1 MLAGLEALRQSG
13 KLHKA
18 KIVGYKGGSKLLAC
32 CPFHHESNP
41 SFAVFE
47 DGGYHCKGCGISGLV
62 FRKDGSGDD
71 LLTHLSLERP
81 AHLSSLK
88 SKAPLSTALEPD
100 TLDQAYRAALSLMN
114 LSYPERHHL
123 AQRGLS
129 PEMISSWQA
138 RGYRSAPT
146 SWPLRQ
152 AIAEAVIAAVGKDAA
167 PSLPFLQ
174 PSKKAPSGFICSDI
188 PGLLVPVRDTK
199 NRIVACKVRLV
210 DQDSKSRFL
219 WWKARHSTA
228 STGAPIHVHASPT
241 ATLAIVVEG
250 PIKADLVATLWPRLF
265 GESVTV
271 LAIPGATAHAG
282 LSESLQ
288 QLGLRRVL
296 LALDPD
302 KAGRKTTEELQ
313 PRLHKADFTVE
324 TAHWPEE
331 FGKIDD
337 FLSNKQ
343 APHRQLSRSLYQPE
357 PPSVIKKP
365 VATMEEARAA
375 ARPWLK
381 DALLGARGTVH
392 HMALEM
398 GGGKTHL
405 AVDLVNELYDTGKLK
420 GQVGLF
426 TGRHEQG
433 EQFAGTNGWARH
445 YGATYGFTNGE
456 ATLKSPCREPRRM
469 LTVVNAGAPTKLA
482 CELCPQRTECANNFA
497 RDPAQPFLLAQKTT
511 TKERHLYNANS
522 LRDPSVISRLSTII
536 LDDLDLEKVMVDQ
549 VFLDTDQLRK
559 ALLWA
564 ERELEYAPM
573 LPLLSALW
581 TALSMVPVKRFP
593 HDAPRLNGEAL
604 QDALAHQD
612 GLAEL
617 HFDLTCAVKAKDPHP
632 LDTNGNVR
640 ADIPHRG
647 FLQIAQRLLEEL
659 NQRGT
664 PTWNPMVHLKPEGIS
679 LWTRAKVDFSGKTVI
694 ILNAG
699 NGAQQYQRL
708 FPDAQV
714 NVFSGRVTMPNRTKV
729 SQIPVGPYTL
739 KGTDKLLD
747 LITQAL
753 EDRRAQYPGETPAN
767 WGLVANGAIRAQIE
781 ELFPGINARHY
792 GNQTG
797 SNEMEGVRFLVVAG
811 DFKPNPHG
819 FYEEAQALWGDSPR
833 LDNTSRIT
841 YAKIQDKTGKAITRG
856 RRGYLDPRL
865 DARWLELTAGE
876 VRQAVGRGR
885 PWNTGNHQPEQSD
898 FFQET
903 AQARRLDVLLL
914 SSYAL
919 EAITPDQLTGQ
930 RADLEDILTAAAL
943 ELRRANQL
951 VTLTALRA
959 KTGISERQIRER
971 FNRVKLRSEGEFLTL
986 NLALNSS
993 SALNVARDLIWNSID
1008 KVSTTGDFSATV
1020 NPRRG
1025 PPDEGSHANSNKEKS
1040 LHSLPSEGSPS

>member
-1 MLAGLEALRQSG
+1 MR
-13 KLHKA
+13 
-18 KIVGYKGGSKLLAC
+18 
-32 CPFHHESNP
+32 
-41 SFAVFE
+41 VF
-47 DGGYHCKGCGISGLV
+47 
-62 FRKDGSGDD
+62 
-71 LLTHLSLERP
+71 
-81 AHLSSLK
+81 
-88 SKAPLSTALEPD
+88 
-100 TLDQAYRAALSLMN
+100 
-114 LSYPERHHL
+114 
-123 AQRGLS
+123 
-129 PEMISSWQA
+129 
-138 RGYRSAPT
+138 
-146 SWPLRQ
+146 
-152 AIAEAVIAAVGKDAA
+152 EAVIAAVGKDAA
-167 PSLPFLQ
+167 ASLPFLQ

-188 PGLLVPVRDTK
+188 PGLLVPIRDTK

-228 STGAPIHVHASPT
+228 STGAPIHVNASPT

-302 KAGRKTTEELQ
+302 KAGRQTTEELL
-313 PRLHKADFTVE
+313 PRLHKAGFAVE
-324 TAHWPEE
+324 SALWPEE

-357 PPSVIKKP
+357 PPSVIEKP
-365 VATMEEARAA
+365 FATMDEARAA
-375 ARPWLK
+375 AGPWLK

-405 AVDLVNELYDTGKLK
+405 AVELVNQLHNTGKLK

-426 TGRHEQG
+426 TSRHEQA
-433 EQFAGTNGWARH
+433 EQFEGTEGWARH

-482 CELCPQRTECANNFA
+482 CELCPQRSECATNFA
-497 RDPAQPFLLAQKTT
+497 RDPAQPFLLAQRTT

-522 LRDPSVISRLSTII
+522 LRDPSVISRLSTVI

-559 ALLWA
+559 AILWA
-564 ERELEYAPM
+564 ERDLEYAPM
-573 LPLLSALW
+573 LPLLKSLW
-581 TALSMVPVKRFP
+581 TALSKVPVQRFH
-593 HDAPRLNGEAL
+593 HDSPRLNGEAL
-604 QDALAHQD
+604 QDALRLD
-612 GLAEL
+612 EL
-617 HFDLTCAVKAKDPHP
+617 HFDLTCAIKAKDPHP
-632 LDTNGNVR
+632 LDPDGNVR

-659 NQRGT
+659 NQRGK

-679 LWTRAKVDFSGKTVI
+679 LWTRAKVDFSGKTLI

-708 FPDAQV
+708 FPGAQV

-739 KGTDKLLD
+739 KGTDKLLN

-753 EDRRAQYPGETPAN
+753 ENRRAQHPSETPAD
-767 WGLVANGAIRAQIE
+767 WGLVASGAIRAEIE

-797 SNEMEGVRFLVVAG
+797 SNEMEGVRFLIVAG

-885 PWNTGNHQPEQSD
+885 PWNTGNDMPEQSD

-903 AQARRLDVLLL
+903 AQSRRLDVLLL

-919 EAITPDQLTGQ
+919 EAITPDQLTGE
-930 RADLEDILTAAAL
+930 RADLEDVLTTAAIQ
-943 ELRRANQL
+943 LRRANQL

-971 FNRVKLRSEGEFLTL
+971 FNRVKLRSEGEFITL

-993 SALNVARDLIWNSID
+993 SALNFARELILNSTQLCTAKSSLD
-1008 KVSTTGDFSATV
+1008 ASVVT
-1020 NPRRG
+1020 RRG
-1025 PPDEGSHANSNKEKS
+1025 PPDNSLRHAVPYNLSTKDPRSQCPPINK
-1040 LHSLPSEGSPS
+1040 LPGPTFIGTAPPTG